1 MGRELLLWVRKLAIN
16 AALFGA
22 LYAWKVLDIAGAG
35 NVVRFYVWSVAI
47 ASLFVLLPDPG
58 DADKNIESGARAVVG
73 DFLRLMTCF
82 ALAWFGETTM
92 AVAYLV
98 ALAAGAGY
106 RRRCLALRSASGNA
120 AGGEGS

>member
-35 NVVRFYVWSVAI
+35 NVVRFYVWAVAV
-47 ASLFVLLPDPG
+47 ASLFVLPDPG
-58 DADKNIESGARAVVG
+58 DAERDIETGARAGVG
-73 DFLRLMTCF
+73 DFLRLMACF

>member
-35 NVVRFYVWSVAI
+35 NVVRFYVWAVAV
-47 ASLFVLLPDPG
+47 ASLFVLPDPG
-58 DADKNIESGARAVVG
+58 DAERGIETGARAGVG
-73 DFLRLMTCF
+73 DFLRLMACF